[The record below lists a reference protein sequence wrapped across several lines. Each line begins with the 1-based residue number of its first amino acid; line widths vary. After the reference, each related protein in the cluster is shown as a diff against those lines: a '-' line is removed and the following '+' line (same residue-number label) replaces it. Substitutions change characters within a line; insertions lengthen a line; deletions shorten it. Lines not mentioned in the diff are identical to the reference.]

1 MEHRENR
8 AMVLSPGADRRLYV
22 PVDLPDIIV
31 LGVCACG
38 GSAWP
43 FRVCPSAHVFEHSVP
58 TSGTGTICGQ
68 CGTFWTWDLVSREG
82 CGDRA

>member
-31 LGVCACG
+31 LGVCVREISLALQ
-38 GSAWP
+38 SVSMSVHA
-43 FRVCPSAHVFEHSVP
+43 FEHSVP
-58 TSGTGTICGQ
+58 TSGAGTIWGQ
-68 CGTFWTWDLVSREG
+68 CGTFWT
-82 CGDRA
+82 